1 LNLGAGDAAVEF
13 YATYLSL
20 SLIVG
25 DVDGA
30 RYLWKRL
37 PSALKNGSPELG
49 ALWGIGKGLLAR
61 DFVGLKAIFGA
72 TQWTHAQPF
81 VAEIRGA
88 IEARQLREVAQSY
101 SVISA
106 AALAEELMAGS
117 VAEAVGVARAHGW
130 DVSDAGDYIRPRALP
145 DGSNGNSS
153 SNSNSSSS
161 SGGGGGGGGNGG
173 DRGYE
178 NDMQILH
185 KLAAY
190 VAHFEKRALKIDVS
204 SASTASV
211 TGAVTGAVPSAAGGA
226 AAAASNA

>member
-1 LNLGAGDAAVEF
+1 MEF

-49 ALWGIGKGLLAR
+49 ALWGIGKGLLVR
-61 DFVGLKAIFGA
+61 DFVGLKAIFGG
-72 TQWTHAQPF
+72 TQWAHAQPY
-81 VAEIRGA
+81 VADIRGA
-88 IEARQLREVAQSY
+88 IEARQLREVAQAY

-117 VAEAVGVARAHGW
+117 VADAVGIARAHGW
-130 DVSDAGDYIRPRALP
+130 DVSDAGDFIRPRALP
-145 DGSNGNSS
+145 EGGNGR
-153 SNSNSSSS
+153 SSSS
-161 SGGGGGGGGNGG
+161 SGGGSGGE
-173 DRGYE
+173 RSYE
-178 NDMQILH
+178 KDMEILQN
-185 KLAAY
+185 LSAY

-204 SASTASV
+204 SASA
-211 TGAVTGAVPSAAGGA
+211 APPPPAPSLPHSSSSGA
-226 AAAASNA
+226 ALLAGEGAAMPAVASSNA